1 MTKFFKY
8 IFVIYRLLL
17 ILAILLF
24 FIPVSMDGFEGWTT
38 HFDIKDYLLLGYEIV
53 TAFLLTLFL
62 QQQNRTVRTLLLI
75 LITITLPFLLY
86 ELYEIILFEFQNSNH
101 NDFIPL
107 TALLLFISLS
117 STVWI
122 GLFKS
127 KIEK

>member
-1 MTKFFKY
+1 M
-8 IFVIYRLLL
+8 
-17 ILAILLF
+17 LLF
-24 FIPVSMDGFEGWTT
+24 FIPASMDGFEGWTT

-53 TAFLLTLFL
+53 TALLLTLFL
-62 QQQNRTVRTLLLI
+62 QKQSRTVRILLLI
-75 LITITLPFLLY
+75 LITITLPFLFY
-86 ELYEIILFEFQNSNH
+86 GLYEIILFKFQNSNH
-101 NDFIPL
+101 NDFILL